1 MITFSVLFG
10 LCVLICLCS
19 ILASEYKKRY
29 NRNFFFNT
37 TTFGFLVSEILM
49 VLSKSISLDETKTG
63 FTNFV
68 MNDTVPGMFV
78 FGIVLA
84 VLCLIVNIVRSNI
97 LWGIF
102 QSIFQIILVTILNV
116 FLVIGIM
123 SSNDNRG

>member
-1 MITFSVLFG
+1 
-10 LCVLICLCS
+10 
-19 ILASEYKKRY
+19 
-29 NRNFFFNT
+29 
-37 TTFGFLVSEILM
+37 M
-49 VLSKSISLDETKTG
+49 VLSESINLDGTKTE

-84 VLCLIVNIVRSNI
+84 ILCLVVNIVRSNI

>member
-1 MITFSVLFG
+1 MITFSVIFG
-10 LCVLICLCS
+10 LCVLVCLCS
-19 ILASEYKKRY
+19 ILITEYKKRY

-37 TTFGFLVSEILM
+37 TTFVFIVSEIFM
-49 VLSKSISLDETKTG
+49 VLSESINLDGTKTE

-84 VLCLIVNIVRSNI
+84 ILCLVVNIVRSNI